1 MSEIITKD
9 ALRNY
14 LVRYQLLSEENNLT
28 GVEGAKTVFRRLGS
42 VQYDPLDV
50 AGRNADLVLQARV
63 DRFTPDTLQ
72 GLLYRERYLVDGYD
86 KEMCI
91 YRAEEYPQFA
101 PIRKAHAEAVERTLA
116 YRGQLGA
123 LDILDD
129 VRDFVSKNGP
139 TCTGDISIGAG
150 QSTRWGH
157 KKLSSAA
164 LDYLYNTG
172 ELCVAEKRGTRKYF
186 APAKDVLGETLAV
199 DQAFQD
205 EEAFLDFYVKRRVAC
220 VGALWNKRGGAWLGH
235 FLGDSAVRQTALDRL
250 CTSGELRH
258 ISVEGI
264 AEPFYVPGDA
274 SFEGDVGKRVSFLA
288 PLDNL
293 LWDRALVSQVFGFDY
308 SWEVYVPEAKRKYGY
323 YVLPVLYGNRLI
335 ARFEPVRRQ
344 AGHPFQVKRWW
355 WEPDVPIDRLLL
367 DGIQAAFER
376 FAGYLD
382 VPNDPDNMGLV
393 KVK

>member
-9 ALRNY
+9 VFRSY
-14 LVRYQLLSEENNLT
+14 LVRYQLLFGEDKLT
-28 GVEGAKTVFRRLGS
+28 GAEGAKAVFRRLGS
-42 VQYDPLDV
+42 IQYDPLDV

-63 DRFTPDTLQ
+63 DNYTPDVLL

-91 YRAEEYPQFA
+91 YRAAEYPWFG
-101 PIRKAHAEAVERTLA
+101 PVRKAHAGAVERTLA

-129 VRDFVSKNGP
+129 VRDFVSIHGP
-139 TCTGDISIGAG
+139 TCTGDISIGGG
-150 QSTRWGH
+150 QSTSWGH

-186 APAKDVLGETLAV
+186 APAKSILGEALTM
-199 DQAFQD
+199 DQVFRK

-235 FLGDSAVRQTALDRL
+235 FLEDSAVRQAALDRL
-250 CTSGELRH
+250 CTSGELRR

-264 AEPFYVPGDA
+264 VEPFYVSGDA
-274 SFEGDVGKRVSFLA
+274 FFEGDVGKRVSFLA

-293 LWDRALVSQVFGFDY
+293 LWDRAL
-308 SWEVYVPEAKRKYGY
+308 
-323 YVLPVLYGNRLI
+323 
-335 ARFEPVRRQ
+335 
-344 AGHPFQVKRWW
+344 
-355 WEPDVPIDRLLL
+355 
-367 DGIQAAFER
+367 
-376 FAGYLD
+376 
-382 VPNDPDNMGLV
+382 GLV
-393 KVK
+393 